1 MSHGD
6 DSSDDETISAGE
18 QAARVLQSH
27 FDCGEDDLRLVGGIP
42 TKTQSRRWRSIE
54 MASIS
59 TKSRTVSSGAS
70 SQHMPA
76 VGRRASRGVM

>member
-27 FDCGEDDLRLVGGIP
+27 FDCGENDLRLVGGIP
-42 TKTQSRRWRSIE
+42 TKTQFRRWRSIE

-59 TKSRTVSSGAS
+59 TKSHTVSSEAS
-70 SQHMPA
+70 S
-76 VGRRASRGVM
+76 